1 MGALVLAAV
10 SGCALVVRGTQQDIQ
25 VHAVSSEGK
34 SIDVL
39 ECRPT
44 GGAAAAP
51 SAPKLTVRRSIDD
64 LQIDCISQ
72 GRVVASAKVISR
84 ADMGL
89 LSLVVGGVIS
99 ATVDQ
104 LSGAA
109 YAYPEWITLVAG
121 EERIYD
127 RRDSTD
133 GPLAGTF
140 ARRLGPAV
148 AASLVVLPAND
159 LARYYRANFNV
170 SASQLLR
177 PGARST
183 GRDTYG
189 AEKLATAMNCSA
201 TPRAILVE
209 KGAGFET
216 HQVRCSEGNDL
227 SIRCEFGNC
236 RVQPPLL
243 QVDAAS
249 LPGPAVQTSALML
262 APR

>member
-104 LSGAA
+104 LSGPSRLAKVPA
-109 YAYPEWITLVAG
+109 
-121 EERIYD
+121 
-127 RRDSTD
+127 S
-133 GPLAGTF
+133 GPSVL
-140 ARRLGPAV
+140 
-148 AASLVVLPAND
+148 SL
-159 LARYYRANFNV
+159 
-170 SASQLLR
+170 
-177 PGARST
+177 RS
-183 GRDTYG
+183 
-189 AEKLATAMNCSA
+189 
-201 TPRAILVE
+201 
-209 KGAGFET
+209 
-216 HQVRCSEGNDL
+216 
-227 SIRCEFGNC
+227 
-236 RVQPPLL
+236 
-243 QVDAAS
+243 
-249 LPGPAVQTSALML
+249 
-262 APR
+262 